1 MSVQWMEQQI
11 HGLEDMRDI
20 IRDIILNRD
29 IILRDI
35 ILSGIQVFSFTHSPE
50 GTSNP
55 NVLSYLISFLK
66 ILI

>member
-11 HGLEDMRDI
+11 HGLEDIRDI

-35 ILSGIQVFSFTHSPE
+35 ILSGIQFFLLHIALKGLLTQMSSFT
-50 GTSNP
+50 
-55 NVLSYLISFLK
+55 
-66 ILI
+66 

>member
-1 MSVQWMEQQI
+1 MSVQWMDQQI
-11 HGLEDMRDI
+11 HGLEDIRDI

-35 ILSGIQVFSFTHSPE
+35 ILSGIQFFSFTHSPE

-55 NVLSYLISFLK
+55 NVLFYLISFLK
-66 ILI
+66 IFT